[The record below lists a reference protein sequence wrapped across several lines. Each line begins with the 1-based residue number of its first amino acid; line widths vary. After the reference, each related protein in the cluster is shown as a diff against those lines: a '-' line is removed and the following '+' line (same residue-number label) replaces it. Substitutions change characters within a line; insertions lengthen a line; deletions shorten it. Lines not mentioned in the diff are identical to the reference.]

1 MQKKDSNVFHVT
13 VFLTHL
19 FTIPQTGNQIK
30 QMYFCWVIEYKFPRS
45 IATKDQVY
53 VIPICLSSSFS
64 FLKDLHIER

>member
-30 QMYFCWVIEYKFPRS
+30 QMYFC
-45 IATKDQVY
+45 
-53 VIPICLSSSFS
+53 
-64 FLKDLHIER
+64 